1 MNQCLSGA
9 IPQSAK
15 ATRRSPASP
24 ASRLD
29 GMPDQT
35 TGCTQRIVDARQAAS
50 NHRDVVDSLK
60 IDMNTFRDE
69 APVNRPFKNQMN
81 KSKPCLVR
89 ASFAP
94 TRNYR
99 MSIFEQLQSRG
110 VKLLKP
116 ITISVKAENGET
128 ATIQTDSQS
137 WSVLTDPKLQCIAV
151 LTATKT
157 AKMNRKDDMAS
168 GGQKTA
174 KSEVLAADFAR
185 EILADDAYG
194 ACPPEF
200 RSPNHVIALKAKL
213 AQQEREENVQ
223 LTKTSNRL
231 AESAVESLEASR
243 TESAELVDA

>member
-1 MNQCLSGA
+1 MIVCQRLSRNPPRQLEGALQAQQAALMACL
-9 IPQSAK
+9 
-15 ATRRSPASP
+15 TR
-24 ASRLD
+24 L
-29 GMPDQT
+29 Q
-35 TGCTQRIVDARQAAS
+35 DARSVSSTRGRQLAIATTLS
-50 NHRDVVDSLK
+50 SSLK
-60 IDMNTFRDE
+60 IDMNRFRDE
-69 APVNRPFKNQMN
+69 TPVNRPFKNQMN

-99 MSIFEQLQSRG
+99 MSIFEKLQSRG